1 MNAAAATESPG
12 APPKLSRTA
21 AEDFLFHEARL
32 LDGWKL
38 NEWAALFTDDGEYL
52 IPPLD
57 DPHGNPGETLFLV
70 YDDRHRL
77 GERAKRLLK
86 RQAHAEFP
94 HSVVRRLVGNVF
106 VEPGEGELIRVSC
119 NFAVYRSR
127 AAGAEVFPGHA
138 IYDLV
143 AGAGGELKIRRKRAI
158 IDSDTLR
165 AQRRVSIIL

>member
-1 MNAAAATESPG
+1 MNAPAATALLTRSQ
-12 APPKLSRTA
+12 
-21 AEDFLFHEARL
+21 AEDFLFMEARL

-38 NEWAALFTDDGEYL
+38 EEWAALFTADGEYL
-52 IPPLD
+52 VPPLD
-57 DPHGNPGETLFLV
+57 DPEGDPSETLFLI

-94 HSVVRRLVGNVF
+94 RAVLRRIVGNVF
-106 VEPGEGELIRVSC
+106 VEPAVETAPDCDVRVTC
-119 NFAVYRSR
+119 NFALYRSR
-127 AAGAEVFPGHA
+127 AAITDVFPGHS

-143 AGAGGELKIRRKRAI
+143 VSASGDLRIRRKRTI
-158 IDSDTLR
+158 IDTDTLR

>member
-1 MNAAAATESPG
+1 MNAPMQ
-12 APPKLSRTA
+12 TA
-21 AEDFLFHEARL
+21 VLTRSDAEDFLYMEARL

-52 IPPLD
+52 VPPLD
-57 DPHGNPGETLFLV
+57 APEGDPSQTLFLI

-94 HSVVRRLVGNVF
+94 HAILRRIVGNVA
-106 VEPGEGELIRVSC
+106 VEKADEPLGPGIVRVTC
-119 NFAVYRSR
+119 NFVLYRSR
-127 AAGAEVFPGHA
+127 AANSEVFPGHA

-143 AGAGGELKIRRKRAI
+143 VGGPDGPRIRRKRAV